1 MDKYKIVYQNT
12 LAKGKKRKQMD
23 KKRKA
28 FNHGLWTQ

>member
-1 MDKYKIVYQNT
+1 MDKYKIVYQST
-12 LAKGKKRKQMD
+12 LAKGKKRETWT